1 MVELHNDTIKLIKLL
16 ENCNLNVNE
25 VYKITENEYFM
36 KLYNTFKELY
46 NKILID
52 DDDINNNNNNNINIH
67 IENAS
72 ESPYFY
78 LTDNDFTSD
87 EIKLYILS
95 NLKNGYK
102 IIFENNTIIYFTK
115 KNKVNLSLVK
125 HMFKIIYILKNI
137 FNRGDKSQTIIF
149 FETDKKKKFPIKRKI
164 LGPNEINSGLTI
176 LDLHKNGNIILYRKE
191 EVLKVLIHELV
202 HSNLIDQKLIFS
214 HNNNYFNKLICVN
227 YDIVINEAF
236 TEFFALILNIFY
248 INIVNNLK
256 INNLNTMFKNEIKYS
271 FYISSKI
278 FKYYNINNINEIIK
292 NNNNCKITFL
302 QNTNIFSYYIL
313 KKILLK
319 DHLIIGKILDKYSEN
334 YKINNRIC
342 INKIIDLLITNIEQ
356 MKNNKY
362 NSFDFYKNNSLRLCL
377 YELKL

>member
-1 MVELHNDTIKLIKLL
+1 MVELHNDSIKLIKLL
-16 ENCNLNVNE
+16 ENYKLNVNK
-25 VYKITENEYFM
+25 VSKLTENKYFM
-36 KLYNTFKELY
+36 ELYNTFKELY
-46 NKILID
+46 NKIS
-52 DDDINNNNNNNINIH
+52 INDNDYNNIH
-67 IENAS
+67 IENVV
-72 ESPYFY
+72 ESPDFY

-125 HMFKIIYILKNI
+125 HIFKIIYILKNI
-137 FNRGDKSQTIIF
+137 FNRSDKSQIIIF
-149 FETDKKKKFPIKRKI
+149 FETNKKKKFPIKQKI

-176 LDLHKNGNIILYRKE
+176 LDLQKKNGNIILYRKE

-256 INNLNTMFKNEIKYS
+256 RNDLNTMFNNEIKYS

-319 DHLIIGKILDKYSEN
+319 DHLIIGEILDKYSEN
-334 YKINNRIC
+334 YKINDRVC
-342 INKIIDLLITNIEQ
+342 IKKIIDILITNIEQ

-362 NSFDFYKNNSLRLCL
+362 NTFDFYKNNSLRLCL

>member
-1 MVELHNDTIKLIKLL
+1 
-16 ENCNLNVNE
+16 
-25 VYKITENEYFM
+25 M
-36 KLYNTFKELY
+36 KQ
-46 NKILID
+46 I
-52 DDDINNNNNNNINIH
+52 
-67 IENAS
+67 
-72 ESPYFY
+72 
-78 LTDNDFTSD
+78 
-87 EIKLYILS
+87 
-95 NLKNGYK
+95 
-102 IIFENNTIIYFTK
+102 
-115 KNKVNLSLVK
+115 
-125 HMFKIIYILKNI
+125 
-137 FNRGDKSQTIIF
+137 
-149 FETDKKKKFPIKRKI
+149 KKKKFPIKHKI

-176 LDLHKNGNIILYRKE
+176 LDLQKKNGNIILYRKE

-256 INNLNTMFKNEIKYS
+256 RNDLNIMFNNEIKYS

-319 DHLIIGKILDKYSEN
+319 DHLIIGEILDKYSEN
-334 YKINNRIC
+334 YKINDRVC
-342 INKIIDLLITNIEQ
+342 IKKIIDILITNIEQ

-362 NSFDFYKNNSLRLCL
+362 NTFDFYKNNSLRLCL

>member
-1 MVELHNDTIKLIKLL
+1 MIELHNDTIKLIKLL
-16 ENCNLNVNE
+16 ENCNLNVTK
-25 VYKITENEYFM
+25 VAKITENKYFM
-36 KLYNTFKELY
+36 KLYNTFKKLY
-46 NKILID
+46 NKISID
-52 DDDINNNNNNNINIH
+52 DNIH
-67 IENAS
+67 IENIT
-72 ESPYFY
+72 ESPDFY

-125 HMFKIIYILKNI
+125 HMFRIIYILKNI
-137 FNRGDKSQTIIF
+137 FNRGYKSQTIIF
-149 FETDKKKKFPIKRKI
+149 FETDKKKKFPIKKKI

-214 HNNNYFNKLICVN
+214 RNNNYFNKLICVN

-248 INIVNNLK
+248 INNVNNFK
-256 INNLNTMFKNEIKYS
+256 INNLNTMFNNELKYS

-313 KKILLK
+313 KKLLLK

-342 INKIIDLLITNIEQ
+342 INKIIDLLIINIEQ
-356 MKNNKY
+356 IKNNKY
-362 NSFDFYKNNSLRLCL
+362 NTFDFYKNNSLRLCL